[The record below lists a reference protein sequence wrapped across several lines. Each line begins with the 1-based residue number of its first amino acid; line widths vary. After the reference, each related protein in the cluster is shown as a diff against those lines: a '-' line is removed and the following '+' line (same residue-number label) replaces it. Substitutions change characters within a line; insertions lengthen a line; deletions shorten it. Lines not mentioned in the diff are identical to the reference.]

1 MLANLAERTRLSE
14 EYKRN
19 NIELFRRGVEKGQ
32 VLEMQNATHYIFQ
45 SNQRE
50 VLEAIEKFVYSATQ
64 TN

>member
-1 MLANLAERTRLSE
+1 
-14 EYKRN
+14 
-19 NIELFRRGVEKGQ
+19 
-32 VLEMQNATHYIFQ
+32 MQNASHYIFQ